1 LNGYLLDTSVLSV
14 LAPDR
19 AGLSPT
25 FQAWLSRTGRRQT
38 WYIPAIAAAEVQK
51 GVAKL
56 RRAGGAQRAER
67 LERWLDGLLAEFDEQ
82 VLSIGS
88 AIARQAGEMED
99 AATARGR
106 SPGLPDILI
115 AATALEHDLTILTA
129 NTRHFD
135 VLKVANLNPFG
146 TEPEG

>member
-1 LNGYLLDTSVLSV
+1 
-14 LAPDR
+14 
-19 AGLSPT
+19 
-25 FQAWLSRTGRRQT
+25 
-38 WYIPAIAAAEVQK
+38 
-51 GVAKL
+51 
-56 RRAGGAQRAER
+56 
-67 LERWLDGLLAEFDEQ
+67 
-82 VLSIGS
+82 
-88 AIARQAGEMED
+88 MED
-99 AATARGR
+99 AAIARGR